1 MGENTLAVI
10 SYISCIARRVLFLIY
25 EGGGK
30 FLSKFKAKKK
40 SSLAFDFTLFY
51 LPVEEWGVIPL
62 ESCFIASVEGKVI

>member
-30 FLSKFKAKKK
+30 FLSKFKAKNKVPLHLILLCFTCLWRSGGGGYSFGK
-40 SSLAFDFTLFY
+40 LLYSL
-51 LPVEEWGVIPL
+51 
-62 ESCFIASVEGKVI
+62 S